1 MTAPTDNGTA
11 PRKTLAQ
18 QIDRLDGILDGL
30 DAALHGAV
38 ADAVREA
45 VGPIVLE
52 AVQLAV
58 AETLSSPEAIRAALK
73 QSPALSR
80 PVTLP
85 LRRRAPS
92 AAVNGACLGPLDEA
106 IQAAIE
112 SSRDLRRASL
122 WALSQCRRG
131 CDLALAGWGCF
142 ATFCFGV
149 SDDRAPS

>member
-1 MTAPTDNGTA
+1 MTAPTDNGAA

-45 VGPIVLE
+45 VGPIVLQ

-58 AETLSSPEAIRAALK
+58 AETLSSPEAIRAALEK
-73 QSPALSR
+73 HPPLPTPA
-80 PVTLP
+80 VLP
-85 LRRRAPS
+85 MRRRKPS
-92 AAVNGACLGPLDEA
+92 LSPGPRDEA
-106 IQAAIE
+106 VRAFGEA
-112 SSRDLRRASL
+112 SRDLDRAST
-122 WALSQCRRG
+122 WALLECRR
-131 CDLALAGWGCF
+131 CWGCF
-142 ATFCFGV
+142 ASFCFGV